1 MQGDLASKLQALQ
14 ARVAALESQDRGS
27 EHVQAYSL
35 LQTLINL
42 SQRVEKLEKAFG
54 CIRQAP
60 NQPPSSASETPGRLQ
75 LLILK
80 HFIANLIADHSH
92 PIGANLSPCYPS
104 P

>member
-1 MQGDLASKLQALQ
+1 MQVDLATKLQALQ

-27 EHVQAYSL
+27 EHVQTNSL

-54 CIRQAP
+54 GIRQAP
-60 NQPPSSASETPGRLQ
+60 IQTPPSASQTPGRLQ
-75 LLILK
+75 LIIHK
-80 HFIANLIADHSH
+80 YIIANLLAVHSY
-92 PIGANLSPCYPS
+92 PICAHLSPRYPS